1 MSEAMKLEWSTN
13 ALDKLQWDATSNALR
28 AGDDSL
34 TWRITVEEDGGFYV
48 ASSSPELLTAAGYC
62 EEDDAEDAGPCWT
75 LRHAKQRCEVLEQRI
90 RLNEMTREAQDNGE
104 Y

>member
-1 MSEAMKLEWSTN
+1 MTLEWNTN

-34 TWRITVEEDGGFYV
+34 MWRITVEEDGGFYV
-48 ASSSPELLTAAGYC
+48 GSSSPELLTAAGYC

-75 LRHAKQRCEVLEQRI
+75 LRHAKQRCESLERRI
-90 RLNEMTREAQDNGE
+90 IADQLTERAQEDGE
-104 Y
+104 YE